1 MIGTVHLLRE
11 FSLFPLFPNFSL
23 YHHLPITSS
32 SPLMFSGELDSR
44 ESSDLFSS
52 RASVYHDHRLHSF
65 SDTSLS
71 ASDNPN
77 NLDRHFTYPEQSSFS
92 RTQGP
97 ATIYSTSLV
106 CFLVLLGS
114 SSTFP
119 KKRPAPQTPGFV
131 SSPPYDPGMGI
142 QIGQLREE
150 NVRLRYEKELAI
162 EQARTWK

>member
-1 MIGTVHLLRE
+1 M
-11 FSLFPLFPNFSL
+11 
-23 YHHLPITSS
+23 SS
-32 SPLMFSGELDSR
+32 SPLMFSGELDSQ

-52 RASVYHDHRLHSF
+52 RASVYHDRGLHSF

-77 NLDRHFTYPEQSSFS
+77 DLNRHFAYPEHSSFS

-106 CFLVLLGS
+106 CRLVLLRLF
-114 SSTFP
+114 STFP
-119 KKRPAPQTPGFV
+119 KKQPAPQTSGFF
-131 SSPPYDPGMGI
+131 SSPPYDPGMAI

-150 NVRLRYEKELAI
+150 NVRLRYDKELAI